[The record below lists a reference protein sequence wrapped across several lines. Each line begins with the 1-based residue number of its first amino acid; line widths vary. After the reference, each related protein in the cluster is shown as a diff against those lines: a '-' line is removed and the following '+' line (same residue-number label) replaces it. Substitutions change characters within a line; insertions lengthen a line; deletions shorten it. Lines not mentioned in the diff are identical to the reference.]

1 VLRKLLFEFIFF
13 AIVCYRIV
21 ILKISFGDEEAK
33 DGKNKCNKVYIG
45 VRGSIGLA
53 NSSGHLAAH

>member
-1 VLRKLLFEFIFF
+1 M
-13 AIVCYRIV
+13 A
-21 ILKISFGDEEAK
+21 SDDEEAE
-33 DGKNKCNKVYIG
+33 DGKNKCNKIYIG

>member
-1 VLRKLLFEFIFF
+1 LC
-13 AIVCYRIV
+13 CYRIV
-21 ILKISFGDEEAK
+21 ILKIVFGDEEAE
-33 DGKNKCNKVYIG
+33 DGENKCDKVYIG